1 MANRSPC
8 LYNRTRGA
16 LLIGAVLACAWA
28 ATAQAETAPTLE
40 ERLAAIRQGLV
51 QAALEGPTQVT
62 ATQWIDA
69 QGALRESSSFRS
81 GMQVRGVRVIG
92 YDSDEQ
98 GDVKAKIDWQTL
110 KSTGAAPTASAKTA
124 TPVCKPVPAGHLQH
138 VVAWSWSNPLP
149 WNIDDVPVIDA
160 LQATLE
166 AQWQQA
172 SAHSALWRWTARTR
186 QEDRTAYQQ
195 ALLGTAADDAP
206 WQLTVQVTPA
216 RKLPPETGADPAV
229 SARKPVL
236 ARLLDE
242 PLLQLQVQLRMT
254 LSARNE
260 SRPVMQSTVTL
271 GLQATADNW
280 ALPHLQDA
288 SRQLVEQQV
297 SKWSQELQAV
307 LNCRAVTAEVTQANG
322 TLLRI
327 NAGSVAGVRVGDEWF
342 LADGQNFPQRIL
354 ERGIPSQTVLAKVQY
369 VGPFDAQLRAVA
381 GPAPSVQRNWS
392 AWSAQDVR

>member
-1 MANRSPC
+1 MANRTLC
-8 LYNRTRGA
+8 LKARMRSA
-16 LLIGAVLACAWA
+16 LLTGAVLACAWA
-28 ATAQAETAPTLE
+28 AAARAETAPTPE
-40 ERLAAIRQGLV
+40 ERLTAIRQGLV

-92 YDSDEQ
+92 YDTDAQ

-110 KSTGAAPTASAKTA
+110 KPTGAPPPASIKTA
-124 TPVCKPVPAGHLQH
+124 TPICKPVATGHLQH
-138 VVAWSWSNPLP
+138 VVAWSLSNPLP

-160 LQATLE
+160 LQASLE

-172 SAHSALWRWTARTR
+172 SAQSALWRWTARTG
-186 QEDRTAYQQ
+186 QEDRSAYQQ
-195 ALLGTAADDAP
+195 ALLGSAADDAP

-216 RKLPPETGADPAV
+216 RKLPLEPGANV
-229 SARKPVL
+229 STPPHKLVL
-236 ARLLDE
+236 ARMLDE
-242 PLLQLQVQLRMT
+242 PLLQVEVQLRMT

-260 SRPVMQSTVTL
+260 SRPVIQSTVTL

-280 ALPHLQDA
+280 ALPQLKDA
-288 SRQLVEQQV
+288 SRQLLEQQV
-297 SKWSQELQAV
+297 RKWSQEMQAV

-322 TLLRI
+322 ALLRI

-342 LADGQNFPQRIL
+342 LADGQSFPQRIL
-354 ERGIPSQTVLAKVQY
+354 ERGIPSQTVLAKVQF
-369 VGPFDAQLRAVA
+369 VGPYDAQLLAVA
-381 GPAPSVQRNWS
+381 GPGPSVQRRWS

>member
-110 KSTGAAPTASAKTA
+110 KPTGTAPTASAKTA
-124 TPVCKPVPAGHLQH
+124 TPLCKPVPAGHLQH

-254 LSARNE
+254 LSGRNE

-297 SKWSQELQAV
+297 RQWSQDMQAL

-322 TLLRI
+322 ALLRI

-369 VGPFDAQLRAVA
+369 VGPFDAELRAVA
-381 GPAPSVQRNWS
+381 GPGPSVQRHWS
-392 AWSAQDVR
+392 AWFAQDVR

>member
-1 MANRSPC
+1 
-8 LYNRTRGA
+8 
-16 LLIGAVLACAWA
+16 
-28 ATAQAETAPTLE
+28 
-40 ERLAAIRQGLV
+40 
-51 QAALEGPTQVT
+51 
-62 ATQWIDA
+62 
-69 QGALRESSSFRS
+69 
-81 GMQVRGVRVIG
+81 
-92 YDSDEQ
+92 
-98 GDVKAKIDWQTL
+98 
-110 KSTGAAPTASAKTA
+110 
-124 TPVCKPVPAGHLQH
+124 
-138 VVAWSWSNPLP
+138 
-149 WNIDDVPVIDA
+149 

-186 QEDRTAYQQ
+186 QEDRSAYQQ

-206 WQLTVQVTPA
+206 WQLAVQVTPA
-216 RKLPPETGADPAV
+216 RKSLSEPGSEAAVPPRKLALP
-229 SARKPVL
+229 
-236 ARLLDE
+236 RLLDE
-242 PLLQLQVQLRMT
+242 PSLQLQVQLRMT
-254 LSARNE
+254 LSARNQ

-297 SKWSQELQAV
+297 RQWSQDMQAL

-322 TLLRI
+322 ALLRI

-369 VGPFDAQLRAVA
+369 VGPFDAELRAVA
-381 GPAPSVQRNWS
+381 GPGPSVQRHWS
-392 AWSAQDVR
+392 AWFAQDVR